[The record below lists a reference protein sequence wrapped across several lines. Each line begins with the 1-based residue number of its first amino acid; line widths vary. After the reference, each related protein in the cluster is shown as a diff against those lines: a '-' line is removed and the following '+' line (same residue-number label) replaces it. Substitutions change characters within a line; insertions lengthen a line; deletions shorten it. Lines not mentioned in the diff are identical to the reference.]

1 MQRRAFLQNTFL
13 LASATLL
20 KPEWLWANN
29 VQGFELPALPYPY
42 EALEP
47 HFDTQTMQ
55 IHHTKHHA
63 TYVKNLNEA
72 IAGTKFEK
80 MSLEEILAN
89 LTDKDTKIR
98 NNAGGHYNH
107 SLFWKILTPKQNS
120 PQPTGKLAEAINTQ
134 FGSFEKFREAF
145 SEKAKSLFGSG
156 WTWLAYEK
164 KRGLFLENT
173 PNQDNLLMQKLYKSP
188 IAKTIFGLDVWEHAY
203 YLKYQNRRAD
213 YIQAFWNVINWDE
226 VGKNYELALQAK

>member
-173 PNQDNLLMQKLYKSP
+173 PNQDNLLMQKLYKLPTS
-188 IAKTIFGLDVWEHAY
+188 KTIFGLDVWEHAY